1 MPDLF
6 LWKYNINNNLNECL
20 IVEVKSINDKLSE
33 HQRYWIYF
41 LTKIGQK
48 VEVLHIE

>member
-6 LWKYNINNNLNECL
+6 LWKYNEKGIITECL
-20 IVEVKSINDKLSE
+20 IVEVKSKNDKLSE

-41 LTKIGQK
+41 LTNIGQK

>member
-1 MPDLF
+1 MPDVF
-6 LWKYNINNNLNECL
+6 MWKYNDISRVNECL
-20 IVEVKSINDKLSE
+20 IVEVKSKNDRLSE

-41 LTKIGQK
+41 LTNIGQK